1 LVFVS
6 VFASACG
13 DCSGSREAERASTT
27 PPGSA
32 SAKTSSP
39 PPVLA
44 PKATPVPAVANAEGP
59 IGCEAIPVGLVGE
72 LLGYPQLRLTNE
84 RIDELP
90 AKATLC
96 EYKAE
101 ADQKFASIRIERG
114 YEPDRFEASKQAFP
128 NATDI
133 AGYGERAFM
142 SSLPMMGPNTPYG
155 IHSIAV
161 IKGRTHMTISAPVP
175 PEKVQLLARALLENL

>member
-1 LVFVS
+1 MCLLWL

-13 DCSGSREAERASTT
+13 DCSGARAPA
-27 PPGSA
+27 PPPASA
-32 SAKTSSP
+32 SGKTSSP
-39 PPVLA
+39 PPA
-44 PKATPVPAVANAEGP
+44 PAPTATAEPASAHADSP

-72 LLGYPQLRLTNE
+72 LLGYPKLRLTNE

-101 ADQKFASIRIERG
+101 ADHEFASIRVERG
-114 YEPDRFEASKQAFP
+114 YDPGRFEASKQAFP
-128 NATDI
+128 NATDV

-142 SSLPMMGPNTPYG
+142 SSLPMMGPKTPHG

-161 IKGRTHMTISAPVP
+161 LKGRTHMTISAPVP
-175 PEKVQLLARALLENL
+175 PEKIQLLARALLESL